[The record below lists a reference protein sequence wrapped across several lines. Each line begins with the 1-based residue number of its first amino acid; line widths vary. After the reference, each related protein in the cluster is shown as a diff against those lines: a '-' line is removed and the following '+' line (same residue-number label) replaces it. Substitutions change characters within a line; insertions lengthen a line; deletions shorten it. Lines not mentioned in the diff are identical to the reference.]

1 MYSFDSHDALLGT
14 LTLPLDPHL
23 HRLITDRVKDAIAR
37 DLGDLTHILI
47 VQAGDTE
54 ADIIDAI
61 GFSPLV
67 HRIHGTRFGDPAFE
81 PDWDWWERHDG
92 WTELL
97 YCVGDTGFAYVLF
110 VQDAEGMLPELRS
123 LCRASR

>member
-1 MYSFDSHDALLGT
+1 MYSFDSHDALLT
-14 LTLPLDPHL
+14 ALTLPLDPRL
-23 HRLITDRVKDAIAR
+23 HQLITDRVKDAIAL
-37 DLGDLTHILI
+37 DLGDLTHVLV

-67 HRIHGTRFGDPAFE
+67 HRIHGTRFGDPALE
-81 PDWDWWERHDG
+81 PDRDWLERHEG
-92 WTELL
+92 WIELL

-110 VQDAEGMLPELRS
+110 VQDDDGVLPDLLT
-123 LCRASR
+123 LCRTAK